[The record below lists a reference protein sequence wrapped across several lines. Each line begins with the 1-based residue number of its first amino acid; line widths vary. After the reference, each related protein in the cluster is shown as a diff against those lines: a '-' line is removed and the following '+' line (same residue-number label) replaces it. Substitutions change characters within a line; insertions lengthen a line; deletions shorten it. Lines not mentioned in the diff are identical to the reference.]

1 MAYKPRFEPPELLK
15 LRILDVRMKL
25 SAEEHR
31 YYLNKEKGFAGEVQ
45 FDLLTKQLQ
54 SECLILNDLQLE
66 VDNTTFQLDT
76 TIIYQETIYPFE
88 VKNFE
93 GDFIYKPDRLETTS
107 GKRYKNPL
115 DQLKRSKFLLT
126 QLLQKLR
133 VHFAIEGLVVFI
145 NPEFTLYETP
155 QDKPFIFPTQ
165 LPALMKKLNALP
177 SKLTNRHRILA
188 DKLVSLH
195 QPKSIFSKVPAYD
208 YESLRK
214 GFTCKGCHSFKIVFA
229 EGGKKIVCQ
238 DCGCAEGIDAAI
250 LRNVEEI
257 KLLFP
262 DKKIATKLVYEW
274 CGGIVSKKQINRK
287 LTKKF
292 KRVGHGKFSYYVDD

>member
-1 MAYKPRFEPPELLK
+1 MAYKPRFEPPDLLK

-45 FDLLTKQLQ
+45 FDLLTEQLQ

-145 NPEFTLYETP
+145 NPEFTLYEVP

-165 LPALMKKLNALP
+165 LPTLMKKLNALP

-195 QPKSIFSKVPAYD
+195 QPKSLFSKVPAYD
-208 YESLRK
+208 YGKLRK
-214 GFTCKGCHSFKIVFA
+214 GVTCAVCKSFKVTVPA
-229 EGGKKIVCQ
+229 GERKLVCE
-238 DCGCAEGIDAAI
+238 CGYVERLEDEV
-250 LRNVEEI
+250 LRNVKEI

-262 DKKIATKLVYEW
+262 EKRVTTNIVHEW
-274 CGGIVSKKQINRK
+274 CGGVVSKKQINRI

-292 KRVGHGKFSYYVDD
+292 SRIGQGKFSYYVDD

>member
-1 MAYKPRFEPPELLK
+1 MAYKPRFTPPDLLK

-25 SAEEHR
+25 SSEEHR
-31 YYLNKEKGFAGEVQ
+31 YYLNKEKGFQGEVQ
-45 FDLLTKQLQ
+45 FDLLTEQLQ
-54 SECLILNDLQLE
+54 SECLILNDLLIE
-66 VDNTTFQLDT
+66 VENTTFQLDT

-88 VKNFE
+88 IKNFE

-107 GKRYKNPL
+107 GNRYKNPL
-115 DQLKRSKFLLT
+115 DQLKRTKFLLT

-133 VHFAIEGLVVFI
+133 LNFAIEELVVFI
-145 NPEFTLYETP
+145 NPEFTLYEAP

-165 LPALMKKLNALP
+165 LPALMKKLNAMP
-177 SKLTNRHRILA
+177 SKLTNRHQILA

-195 QPKSIFSKVPAYD
+195 QTESIFSKVPAYD
-208 YESLRK
+208 YGKLRK
-214 GFTCKGCHSFKIVFA
+214 GMTCETCKSFKVTVPTD
-229 EGGKKIVCQ
+229 ERKLVCEY
-238 DCGCAEGIDAAI
+238 GHVERLEDAV
-250 LRNVEEI
+250 LRNVKEI

-262 DKKIATKLVYEW
+262 EKRVTTNIVQEW
-274 CGGIVSKKQINRK
+274 CGGNVSKKQINRV